1 MTVSSQQGL
10 FLFRNLPWIA
20 SWYLDALACLPP
32 QKSSHASV
40 WMRIDT
46 FLWFLTEPTQPV
58 TIFCEWYDHYW
69 CPVVASCTFQ
79 MYICKFGKCQLSF
92 LDGNHTDDKRNNF
105 LSSGHGLVFMNLHWN
120 HDHCFVQTEY
130 CHTTNYLDAISI
142 MRLIHFRKPDDLSVK
157 TKPSLS

>member
-1 MTVSSQQGL
+1 MTTSSQQGL

-20 SWYLDALACLPP
+20 SWYFGCLGM
-32 QKSSHASV
+32 SATSEIHSHASV

-46 FLWFLTEPTQPV
+46 FLWFLTEPTQPA

-69 CPVVASCTFQ
+69 SPVVASCTFQ

-92 LDGNHTDDKRNNF
+92 LDGNHTDDKRKNF
-105 LSSGHGLVFMNLHWN
+105 LSNGHGLVFMNRHWN

-130 CHTTNYLDAISI
+130 CPPTNYLDAISI
-142 MRLIHFRKPDDLSVK
+142 MRLIRFRKEADLSVK
-157 TKPSLS
+157 T